1 MLVFLVSQVSGAPTP
16 TFDGSPAMLLEPS
29 YRPLPTPLGSAR
41 MDVVQSSIVP
51 TQYVYDFVTA
61 VVATLLCG
69 YALQVARRVY
79 AARRLYRSITRS
91 CTCCSEAPAFQ
102 FKPCTR
108 VPLSPPPPSPPPM
121 APNIELECDECLP
134 EPSLAAEVERNLIED
149 LPYVSRCSFVHN
161 RYAGCLAANQS
172 RSLHCRSRQR
182 HGRRLLQKQMW
193 QFPCQLR

>member
-51 TQYVYDFVTA
+51 TQYVYNFVTA

-79 AARRLYRSITRS
+79 AARRLYRWDLDHSDPESRTYKKWVPPGGSPRQHVLLLLNSTELRAIDFTMKPVM
-91 CTCCSEAPAFQ
+91 PAA
-102 FKPCTR
+102 
-108 VPLSPPPPSPPPM
+108 SPP
-121 APNIELECDECLP
+121 LQQ
-134 EPSLAAEVERNLIED
+134 V
-149 LPYVSRCSFVHN
+149 
-161 RYAGCLAANQS
+161 
-172 RSLHCRSRQR
+172 
-182 HGRRLLQKQMW
+182 RRLPSRKSKQVSALQKQAEAQVQAAAEANVAFSM
-193 QFPCQLR
+193 PAEIENDILRRRCW